1 MTIDAEELRKRSR
14 ESWERAAAGWGRRQ
28 AYLRTWT
35 APVSQWLVEAIHPQ
49 PGHRVLDLAA
59 GPGETGFL
67 AAELIEPGGT
77 LVCSDQSEAMLEVA
91 RARAAELGLDN
102 VEFKP
107 IDAEWIDAELA
118 SFDSVLCRWGYM
130 LMADPGAALRETR
143 RVLRP
148 DGRVALSAWDRP
160 DLNPWAIMT
169 PIELVERGAMPP
181 PDPEAPGMFALADR
195 EKLAEMLAEAGFSE
209 IEIDAVELEQQHPS
223 FDAMWDFQLDCAAPL
238 AAVLQELD
246 PGELGEVRAAIERRY
261 EPFTAPDGT
270 LTLPASAVV
279 AAATA

>member
-1 MTIDAEELRKRSR
+1 MTIDADELRARSR
-14 ESWERAAAGWGRRQ
+14 ESWERAAGGWGRRQ
-28 AYLRTWT
+28 SELRAWT

-49 PGHRVLDLAA
+49 PGHRVLELAA

-67 AAELIEPGGT
+67 AAELIKPGGT

-91 RARAAELGLDN
+91 RTRAAELGLDN

-130 LMADPGAALRETR
+130 LMADAGAALRETR

-148 DGRVALSAWDRP
+148 GGRLALAVWDRP

-169 PIELVERGAMPP
+169 AIELVTRGAMPP
-181 PDPEAPGMFALADR
+181 PEPDAPGMFALAERD
-195 EKLAEMLAEAGFSE
+195 KLSGLLSEAGFTE
-209 IEIDAVELEQQHPS
+209 IEIDSVALELRHAS
-223 FDAMWDFQLDCAAPL
+223 FDALWAWQLDCAAPI
-238 AAVLQELD
+238 AAVLNGLDEAELA
-246 PGELGEVRAAIERRY
+246 EVRAGVESRY

-270 LTLPASAVV
+270 LTLPGCTVV

>member
-1 MTIDAEELRKRSR
+1 MTIDVDELRQRSR

-28 AYLRTWT
+28 AQLRTWT

-49 PGHRVLDLAA
+49 PGHRVLELAA

-67 AAELIEPGGT
+67 AAELIKPGGT
-77 LVCSDQSEAMLEVA
+77 LVSSDQSEAMLEVA

-118 SFDSVLCRWGYM
+118 SFDGVLCRWGYM
-130 LMADPGAALRETR
+130 LMADTGAALRETR

-148 DGRVALSAWDRP
+148 GGRVALSAWDRP

-169 PIELVERGAMPP
+169 PLELVERGAMPP
-181 PDPEAPGMFALADR
+181 PDPDAPGMFALADR
-195 EKLAEMLAEAGFSE
+195 DKLAGMLADAGFSE
-209 IEIDAVELEQQHPS
+209 VEIDAVALEQQHAS
-223 FDAMWDFQLDCAAPL
+223 FDAMWEFQLDCAAPI
-238 AAVLQELD
+238 AAVLRELD
-246 PGELGEVRAAIERRY
+246 PAELADVRSAIERRY

-270 LTLPASAVV
+270 LTLPASTVV

>member
-1 MTIDAEELRKRSR
+1 MTIDADELRKRSR

-28 AYLRTWT
+28 TDLRTWT

-67 AAELIEPGGT
+67 AAELIKPGGT

-130 LMADPGAALRETR
+130 LMADPAAALRETR

-148 DGRVALSAWDRP
+148 GGRVALSVWDRP

-169 PIELVERGAMPP
+169 PVELVERGAMPP

-195 EKLAEMLAEAGFSE
+195 DKLAEMLAEGGFSE
-209 IEIDAVELEQQHPS
+209 IEIDAVELEQRHPS

-246 PGELGEVRAAIERRY
+246 PAELAEVRAAVERRY

-279 AAATA
+279 GAATA

>member
-1 MTIDAEELRKRSR
+1 MTIDVEELRQRSR
-14 ESWERAAAGWGRRQ
+14 ESWERAAPGWGRRQ
-28 AYLRTWT
+28 AQLRTFT

-49 PGHRVLDLAA
+49 PGHRVLELAA

-67 AAELIEPGGT
+67 AAELIKPGGT
-77 LVCSDQSEAMLEVA
+77 LVSSDQSEAMLEVA

-130 LMADPGAALRETR
+130 LMADAGAALRETR

-148 DGRVALSAWDRP
+148 GGRVALSVWDRP

-169 PIELVERGAMPP
+169 PIELVERGLMPP

-195 EKLAEMLAEAGFSE
+195 GKLDEMLGEAGFSE
-209 IEIDAVELEQQHPS
+209 IEIDAVPLEQLHDS
-223 FDAMWDFQLDCAAPL
+223 FDAMWEFQLDCAAPI
-238 AAVLQELD
+238 AAVLRELD
-246 PGELGEVRAAIERRY
+246 PAQLADVRAAVERRL
-261 EPFTAPDGT
+261 EPFIAPDGT
-270 LTLPASAVV
+270 LALPASTVV

>member
-1 MTIDAEELRKRSR
+1 MTIDVDELRRHSR

-28 AYLRTWT
+28 AQLRTWT

-59 GPGETGFL
+59 GLGETGFL
-67 AAELIEPGGT
+67 AAELIKPGGT
-77 LVCSDQSEAMLEVA
+77 LVTSDQSEAMLEVA

-118 SFDSVLCRWGYM
+118 SFDGVLCRWGYM

-148 DGRVALSAWDRP
+148 GGRVALSVWDRR

-195 EKLAEMLAEAGFSE
+195 DKLAEMLAEAGFSE

-223 FDAMWDFQLDCAAPL
+223 FDAMWEFQLDCAAPI
-238 AAVLQELD
+238 AAVLRELD
-246 PGELGEVRAAIERRY
+246 PAELAEVRAAVERRY

>member
-1 MTIDAEELRKRSR
+1 MTMDVDELRQRSR

-28 AYLRTWT
+28 AQLRTWT

-67 AAELIEPGGT
+67 AAELIKPGGT
-77 LVCSDQSEAMLEVA
+77 LVSSDQSEAMLEVA

-118 SFDSVLCRWGYM
+118 SFDGVLCRWGYM

-148 DGRVALSAWDRP
+148 GGRVALSVWDRP

-195 EKLAEMLAEAGFSE
+195 DKLAGMLADAGFSE

-223 FDAMWDFQLDCAAPL
+223 FDAMWEFQLDCAAPI
-238 AAVLQELD
+238 AAVLRELD
-246 PGELGEVRAAIERRY
+246 PAELADVRAAVERRY

-270 LTLPASAVV
+270 LTLPASSVV

>member
-1 MTIDAEELRKRSR
+1 MTIDVDELRQRSR
-14 ESWERAAAGWGRRQ
+14 ESWEQAAAGWGRRQ
-28 AYLRTWT
+28 AQLRTWT

-49 PGHRVLDLAA
+49 PGHRVLELAA

-67 AAELIEPGGT
+67 AAELIKPGGT

-118 SFDSVLCRWGYM
+118 SFDGVLCRWGYM
-130 LMADPGAALRETR
+130 LMADAGAALRETR

-148 DGRVALSAWDRP
+148 GGRVALAVWDRP

-195 EKLAEMLAEAGFSE
+195 DKLASMLAEAGFSE
-209 IEIDAVELEQQHPS
+209 IEIDAVELDRSHES
-223 FDAMWDFQLDCAAPL
+223 FDDMWDFQLDCAAPI
-238 AAVLQELD
+238 AAVLRELD
-246 PGELGEVRAAIERRY
+246 PAELAEVRVAVERRY
-261 EPFTAPDGT
+261 EPFTAPDGII
-270 LTLPASAVV
+270 TLPASTVV